1 MNQILSFVIISA
13 LTLVGATVVTIYVEE
28 HMEITFESRKDA
40 MDNQKLKQ
48 GEILKLIDVL
58 DDPLGLD
65 VMNLGSMPI
74 SVKRIFVDGIE
85 DTDYI
90 VKTESGEIM
99 PDNITRIIMSVD
111 GENIVLISENNIQYN
126 FKN

>member
-13 LTLVGATVVTIYVEE
+13 LTLVGATVVVTYVEE

-40 MDNQKLKQ
+40 MDHQKLKQ

-58 DDPLGLD
+58 NDPVRLD

-74 SVKRIFVDGIE
+74 SVKRIFVDGTE

-90 VKTESGEIM
+90 VDTKSGEIM
-99 PDNITRIIMSVD
+99 PDGITRIIMSID

>member
-40 MDNQKLKQ
+40 IENQKLKQ

-58 DDPLGLD
+58 NDPLELD

-74 SVKRIFVDGIE
+74 SVKRIFVDGTE

-99 PDNITRIIMSVD
+99 PDNITRIIMSID

>member
-40 MDNQKLKQ
+40 IENQKLKQ

-58 DDPLGLD
+58 NDPLGLD

-74 SVKRIFVDGIE
+74 NVKRIFVDGIE

>member
-40 MDNQKLKQ
+40 IENQKLKQ

-58 DDPLGLD
+58 NDPLGLD